1 MKRKKIK
8 WVGKMI
14 LITISLVI
22 LLTLIFFI
30 TKLTYANT
38 TEQLLIEYMD
48 YINKHEYEKMYQMI
62 SKDSSSRISLED
74 FVKRN
79 KNIYEGLETQD
90 LSIKILNEKS
100 NAKEISYLTSFNT

>member
-48 YINKHEYEKMYQMI
+48 YLFPK
-62 SKDSSSRISLED
+62 L
-74 FVKRN
+74 
-79 KNIYEGLETQD
+79 
-90 LSIKILNEKS
+90 
-100 NAKEISYLTSFNT
+100 

>member
-30 TKLTYANT
+30 TKLT
-38 TEQLLIEYMD
+38 
-48 YINKHEYEKMYQMI
+48 
-62 SKDSSSRISLED
+62 
-74 FVKRN
+74 
-79 KNIYEGLETQD
+79 
-90 LSIKILNEKS
+90 
-100 NAKEISYLTSFNT
+100 